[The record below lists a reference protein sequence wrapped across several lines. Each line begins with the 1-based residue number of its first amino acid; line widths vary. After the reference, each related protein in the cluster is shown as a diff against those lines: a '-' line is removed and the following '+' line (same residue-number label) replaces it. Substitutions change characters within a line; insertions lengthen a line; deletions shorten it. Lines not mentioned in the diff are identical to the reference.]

1 MTNRR
6 NEDTTTIYKKTTIYS
21 ILSFKLFFKFLYAC
35 NLCLDS
41 IVRMLA
47 SERKIENRLQVGN
60 KVRTKEKG
68 RMMSSK
74 NCITYGK
81 PLSLPIKFIIHLV
94 WKHIIPPTLLGEGR
108 KA

>member
-1 MTNRR
+1 M
-6 NEDTTTIYKKTTIYS
+6 
-21 ILSFKLFFKFLYAC
+21 
-35 NLCLDS
+35 CLDS

-68 RMMSSK
+68 SMMSSK

-81 PLSLPIKFIIHLV
+81 PLACK
-94 WKHIIPPTLLGEGR
+94 
-108 KA
+108 

>member
-1 MTNRR
+1 M
-6 NEDTTTIYKKTTIYS
+6 
-21 ILSFKLFFKFLYAC
+21 
-35 NLCLDS
+35 CLDS

-68 RMMSSK
+68 SMMSSK